1 MLPTIIYIL
10 KYFNHKFF
18 KFLLFINIQIKL
30 PLGDGGRFALSSH
43 TPPLNQ
49 FWAEVCGHR

>member
-30 PLGDGGRFALSSH
+30 MLGDGGRFALSSH